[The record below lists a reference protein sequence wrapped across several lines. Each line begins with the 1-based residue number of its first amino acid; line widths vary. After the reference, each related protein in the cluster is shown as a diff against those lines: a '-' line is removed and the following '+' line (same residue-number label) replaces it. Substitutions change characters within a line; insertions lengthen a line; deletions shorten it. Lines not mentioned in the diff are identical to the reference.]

1 MCLIKETR
9 VITKKQSKCYV
20 ASKAMSST
28 RNMHI
33 LVILRVKCVE
43 IRNGKEAIMKG
54 VGVGGG
60 GGETHNVAGRGRGLN
75 MTLSVVL

>member
-54 VGVGGG
+54 VGGG

>member
-9 VITKKQSKCYV
+9 VITRKQSKCYV
-20 ASKAMSST
+20 ASKAMSSA

-54 VGVGGG
+54 VGGGG
-60 GGETHNVAGRGRGLN
+60 GCGTRNVAGRGRGLN